1 MVVEAMAEAV
11 IEVEKAAKVA
21 VAKAGAV
28 RARATVLMVKAVAV
42 VAKTGS
48 ARARVARVMEVVATV
63 VGSLAPLKPAS
74 PSSVTVH
81 LWSR

>member
-1 MVVEAMAEAV
+1 MEMVVEAMAEAV

-28 RARATVLMVKAVAV
+28 RAKATVLMVKAV

-48 ARARVARVMEVVATV
+48 ARASVARVMEMVATV

-74 PSSVTVH
+74 PSVTVH